1 MRNISENPNNLALR
15 AHIQSGDEIEE
26 LSIIFDNM
34 LDKVENYTTLQSRF
48 ISDVSHELRTPV
60 AIIKGH
66 IGLLQR
72 WGKDDHDIL
81 EESLS
86 ATAHEADR
94 MAIMINDML
103 DMIRVQGSFEG
114 HQHDTTQLESSIE
127 TVIGNFRVLKEDFT
141 FNWTPRDSKTLAR
154 IYKNHFE
161 QALMIL
167 IDNAIKYSRNEKVIS
182 VDLDCDDQYAILKV
196 SDRGEGISEEDIKHI
211 FERFYRTDKSR
222 NRTSTQAGLGIGLS
236 ILQQIVEGYHLSMKV
251 ESQLNQGSTFIIFI
265 PLAQQKGIE

>member
-1 MRNISENPNNLALR
+1 MISENPNNLALR
-15 AHIQSGDEIEE
+15 SNIKSGDEIEE
-26 LSIIFDNM
+26 LSSIFDTM
-34 LDKVENYTTLQSRF
+34 LDKVENYTNLQSRF

-72 WGKDDHDIL
+72 WGKDDSEIL
-81 EESLS
+81 EESLN

-103 DMIRVQGSFEG
+103 DMIRVQGSFDG
-114 HQHDTTQLESSIE
+114 HQNDITNLESSIE
-127 TVIGNFRVLKEDFT
+127 TVIGNFKVLREDFI
-141 FNWTPRDSKTLAR
+141 FNWTNPKLDLAGK

-167 IDNAIKYSRNEKVIS
+167 IDNAIKYSQKEKEITI
-182 VDLDCDDQYAILKV
+182 DLRLQSTNQAIVTVTDK
-196 SDRGEGISEEDIKHI
+196 GEGISQEDIEHI
-211 FERFYRTDKSR
+211 FERFYRSDKSR

-236 ILQQIVEGYHLSMKV
+236 ILHQIVEGYNLSMEVK
-251 ESQLNQGSTFIIFI
+251 SQLHGGSTFILYI
-265 PLAQQKGIE
+265 PLVDPLQLIN